1 MFQGME
7 YIYEVYKE
15 KSFSKAAAALF
26 ISQPSLSANVKR
38 VENRIGYPIFDR
50 STKPLQLT
58 EVGKHYIQAVE
69 KVMDIENNLEN
80 YLLDLG
86 NLKTGTLNVGGSN
99 FFSSWILPPLI
110 ADFSQKFPHVQ
121 ISLVEESTAKL
132 SQFLQAGKLDLVIDN
147 CILDN
152 QIFERYIYQKE
163 QLLLAVPKNYPVNT
177 RLQKYQ
183 IPIEEIRNGQF
194 RSSHIP
200 SVPLN
205 KFENEP
211 FIILRSDNDTGKRA
225 LTICQENHFSPSVVF
240 RLDQQMT
247 AYNIACLGMGIT
259 FIGDLLLS
267 RVPTNSE
274 LVFYKLPGQSS
285 KRTVFFYWKKGRY
298 ISRAM
303 EEFLKLPF
311 S

>member
-1 MFQGME
+1 MEFQHELIIPNEGFPFKVFLFEGGNGNYVREKHWHTSVEIFAVME
-7 YIYEVYKE
+7 GRLDFFVNKDEYPL
-15 KSFSKAAAALF
+15 KAGEQ
-26 ISQPSLSANVKR
+26 IIIN
-38 VENRIGYPIFDR
+38 
-50 STKPLQLT
+50 
-58 EVGKHYIQAVE
+58 
-69 KVMDIENNLEN
+69 
-80 YLLDLG
+80 
-86 NLKTGTLNVGGSN
+86 SN
-99 FFSSWILPPLI
+99 EIHSI
-110 ADFSQKFPHVQ
+110 H
-121 ISLVEESTAKL
+121 
-132 SQFLQAGKLDLVIDN
+132 
-147 CILDN
+147 
-152 QIFERYIYQKE
+152 
-163 QLLLAVPKNYPVNT
+163 AVPKNYSVNT

>member
-1 MFQGME
+1 MD
-7 YIYEVYKE
+7 
-15 KSFSKAAAALF
+15 
-26 ISQPSLSANVKR
+26 SASP
-38 VENRIGYPIFDR
+38 Y
-50 STKPLQLT
+50 
-58 EVGKHYIQAVE
+58 
-69 KVMDIENNLEN
+69 
-80 YLLDLG
+80 
-86 NLKTGTLNVGGSN
+86 
-99 FFSSWILPPLI
+99 

-132 SQFLQAGKLDLVIDN
+132 SQFLQAGKLDLMIDN

-152 QIFERYIYQKE
+152 QIFEHYIYRKE
-163 QLLLAVPKNYPVNT
+163 QLLLAVPKNYSVNT